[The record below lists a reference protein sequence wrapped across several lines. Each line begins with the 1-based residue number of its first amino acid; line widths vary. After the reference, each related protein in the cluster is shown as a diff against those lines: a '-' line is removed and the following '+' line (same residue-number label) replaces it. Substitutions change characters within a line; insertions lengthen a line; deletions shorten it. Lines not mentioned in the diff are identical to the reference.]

1 MAKLFDFEK
10 DDNKLVETVFDPIKR
25 RNWTKQL
32 KKTRKRVLE
41 GIGIVFLLVLCFIVF
56 AFIDRATGS
65 SLMPLGFVVIIFFIE
80 VIFYIVIDTWVKL
93 LEIFERME
101 SLPNRGGR
109 SFRPCRGRSRAIRPW
124 PPPP

>member
-101 SLPNRGGR
+101 SLPKVDNEH
-109 SFRPCRGRSRAIRPW
+109 
-124 PPPP
+124 